1 MQRNAKKLLA
11 KLSLTI
17 SLLLLSAVGV
27 SAADYV
33 IYYNGSYV
41 CLNANGTGLTIT
53 TTFNPNT
60 CLWTCYNGT
69 TETTISTSS
78 YKRALKN
85 KFTNKYLYVN
95 SGSLSLSSS
104 SLYVSYWYLNNS
116 YLCYSSSNTR
126 YWINT
131 DGSLYSRNNDNFYG
145 PAFSP
150 EEVTITFNN
159 EVNNASVQID
169 YNPTELTSVGT
180 SSYIYGG
187 FQGDYTPSYYTYA
200 FKSTNHNY
208 WSGTDY
214 LWNTPTLW
222 NGNGTVI
229 EWSVDP
235 FCSGFQYVSLSPQS
249 ENNEHNYVLTYLSDA
264 GSTAVAK
271 VILKVTHPDYPDL
284 LMNSYVDISLLP
296 NRIDPVSITAN
307 DIALEYGNTST
318 ISYTISPSN
327 AFKYVTFESVNPS
340 IASVN
345 SSGVVTGNSVGST
358 TITLRAYKSDRTTV
372 AASTTINVTVLYNRI
387 PYSGRISIP
396 GTIEAENFD
405 RGGEGFTYHDSDS
418 ENEGDAQYR
427 TDSEGVDIAVGNN
440 GTVIG
445 YTATGEWLEYSIDV
459 IEPGIYS
466 YEATVSSGLSGSG
479 FSLSVIKDGNTTN
492 LGTVNVTN
500 TGNWDSYIVQK
511 GNFSA
516 ELEEGPQILR
526 ITITGSYC
534 NIDKVTVKPADPTSI
549 TSNNIELENGSN
561 STISYTLSPLNAF
574 NYVTFESA
582 NPSIAS
588 VNSSGVVT
596 GNSVGSTTITL
607 RAYKSDMVTVAASTT
622 INVTVFVQPTSITSN
637 NIQLENGNNSTISYT
652 LLPSNAFNYVTF
664 ESANPSIAS
673 VNSSGV
679 VTGNSVGSTTITL
692 RAYKSDRTTIAASTT
707 INVTVLN
714 NPGTSPD
721 KPYIITSQ
729 SDLDYIRTHLGYH
742 FVVSADIDL
751 SGFSS
756 ISGTFT
762 GSIDGGYHVIR
773 GLTSA
778 LFTSTN
784 NATIKNVVLD
794 NVNITSGTN
803 VGPLVNEAAGT
814 TRIYN
819 CGVRA
824 TNGSSVIGSGYV
836 GGLIGRI
843 NNNTRVINCYS
854 FANVSGGTWAA
865 GIVGYNPTATTTSN
879 ITTAGLIMNCMYYGR
894 ILSGTNRAPIY
905 GGAIISNAGST
916 GINNYNYYSLS
927 SNNNPT
933 TYNCA
938 LAAEERYLTR
948 FEFYRGILNSNRKL
962 CAYYVK
968 GNVSYTNEIGK
979 WVLDPSI
986 AKYPIIKAWGKYPS
1000 IINRSTENAVSK
1012 NAYEGKGLGTLS
1024 VTINR
1029 GSYGSGSSST
1039 TISLP
1044 ITDMDTLSYDY
1055 NYYKIQLPYYN
1066 DYFSGNYSGNRV
1078 VTGWRV
1084 TAISGGTTGTFTT
1097 SGDDAYNFANRYCTA
1112 KDLYSTTNKV
1122 VFAQGGFFNV
1132 PEGVTAIT
1140 IQANWASAV
1149 YLSDPNYDKVYT
1161 TGYVGSNYT
1170 VAGSVPTSYN
1180 SQTVYTTLANAISN
1194 VPTGTTVYDAAIV
1207 LVGNYHTLSESWE
1220 NGTKPFTVMSVDEN
1234 GDNEPDYCMIHGH
1247 SSDRVVVNPIRFDF
1261 LWHPGLGMTSKVT
1274 GTTQMPNQSIFKPKG
1289 HFEITETALGRYTEF
1304 EYDYSGKANNSPLIL
1319 MGGIFEQFVSIFN
1332 DGSLASHTSYLKV
1345 GGNAFVNAFT
1355 PGCHPEQ
1362 TTGTNH
1368 QPISVLGGEYPEFY
1382 LSGLRPNAAT
1392 TATNANCYVNGGRF
1406 HMFAGACYEQI
1417 NGNVTIKVDHA
1428 LVDEFYGGGINSAS
1442 PITGNINVTIDNSR
1456 VRFYC
1461 GGPKF
1466 GDMGIGKTVNT
1477 NATGST
1483 FSEYYGAGFGGTS
1496 ISSVV
1501 TDNSSSPATYPT
1513 NYFTSFSNNRGS
1525 YDATN
1530 GIMTGYKMEYF
1541 DWAGAT
1547 TTSHVARF
1555 YVNRASLS
1563 LAMTRNVTSTLNN
1576 CTILNNFYGGGCLG
1590 TVNGTVTSTLN
1601 NCTIM
1606 GNVFGGG
1613 YSVDIPVC
1621 DVYPTT
1627 SPTFPTY
1634 DGNTGTFSSAILPTP
1649 IKHTWSNLGS
1659 TSNPFTTNENGNW
1672 IFTNV
1677 DFSNLGKVSGNTIV
1691 TVTGASRIDGA
1702 LFGGGDESMVT
1713 GNTSVTVSTAQTYK
1727 ISTVYGGGNIA
1738 NVGGST
1744 VVNVNNGLIDNVFG
1758 GGNNADIGGN
1768 TSVRVLDGEIL
1779 GNVYGG
1785 GNQGDVIGSPS
1796 VQIGTTPA
1804 P

>member
-116 YLCYSSSNTR
+116 YLCYSSSKTR

-131 DGSLYSRNNDNFYG
+131 DGSLYSRNNDNFDG

-200 FKSTNHNY
+200 FKYTNHNY

-214 LWNTPTLW
+214 LWDTPTLW

-249 ENNEHNYVLTYLSDA
+249 ENNEHDYVLTYLSDA
-264 GSTAVAK
+264 GTNVVAR
-271 VILKVTHPDYPDL
+271 VIVKITHPNYPDL
-284 LMNSYVDISLLP
+284 LLTRYCDVLLISSGHAP
-296 NRIDPVSITAN
+296 DPVSITAN
-307 DIALEYGNTST
+307 DMELFNGSTST
-318 ISYTISPSN
+318 ISYTVLPSN
-327 AFKYVTFESVNPS
+327 AHKQVTFQSANSS
-340 IASVN
+340 IATVN
-345 SSGVVTGNSVGST
+345 SSGVVTGMSVGTTTITLSALKSDGVTVVATKTITVTVKAPEPTSIIANNIELYNGSTSTISYTLSPPDAFEHVTFESANSSIASVDGNGLVTGNSVGST
-358 TITLRAYKSDRTTV
+358 TITLRAYKSDMSTV
-372 AASTTINVTVLYNRI
+372 GAYTTINVTVKMV
-387 PYSGRISIP
+387 PV
-396 GTIEAENFD
+396 E
-405 RGGEGFTYHDSDS
+405 
-418 ENEGDAQYR
+418 
-427 TDSEGVDIAVGNN
+427 
-440 GTVIG
+440 
-445 YTATGEWLEYSIDV
+445 
-459 IEPGIYS
+459 
-466 YEATVSSGLSGSG
+466 
-479 FSLSVIKDGNTTN
+479 
-492 LGTVNVTN
+492 
-500 TGNWDSYIVQK
+500 
-511 GNFSA
+511 
-516 ELEEGPQILR
+516 
-526 ITITGSYC
+526 
-534 NIDKVTVKPADPTSI
+534 PTSI
-549 TSNNIELENGSN
+549 SSNNIELEAGSN
-561 STISYTLSPLNAF
+561 STISYTLSPSNAF
-574 NYVTFESA
+574 NSVTFESA

-596 GNSVGSTTITL
+596 GMSIGTTNITL
-607 RAYKSDMVTVAASTT
+607 IAYKSD
-622 INVTVFVQPTSITSN
+622 
-637 NIQLENGNNSTISYT
+637 
-652 LLPSNAFNYVTF
+652 
-664 ESANPSIAS
+664 
-673 VNSSGV
+673 GV
-679 VTGNSVGSTTITL
+679 
-692 RAYKSDRTTIAASTT
+692 TIAAYTT
-707 INVTVLN
+707 ISATVLN
-714 NPGTSPD
+714 NSGSTPD
-721 KPYIITSQ
+721 KPYIISSQ
-729 SDLDYIRTHLGYH
+729 SGLDYIRTHLANH

-794 NVNITSGTN
+794 DVNITSGTN
-803 VGPLVNEAAGT
+803 VGPLVNEVSGA

-819 CGVRA
+819 CGVRS
-824 TNGSSVIGSGYV
+824 TTGSSVSGSGYV

-879 ITTAGLIMNCMYYGR
+879 ITTAGLIMNCMYYGD
-894 ILSGTNRAPIY
+894 ILSGINRAPIY

-1000 IINRSTENAVSK
+1000 IINRSTVDAVSK

-1029 GSYGSGSSST
+1029 GSYGSGSSSEI
-1039 TISLP
+1039 ISLP

-1220 NGTKPFTVMSVDEN
+1220 NGTKPFTVMSVDDN

-1247 SSDRVVVNPIRFDF
+1247 GTDRVVVNPIRFDF

-1304 EYDYSGKANNSPLIL
+1304 EYDYSGKANGSPLIL

-1332 DGSLASHTSYLKV
+1332 DGTLASHTSYIKV
-1345 GGNAFVNAFT
+1345 GGNVFFNSFS

-1382 LSGLRPNAAT
+1382 LSGLRPNAT
-1392 TATNANCYVNGGRF
+1392 PTATNANCYVNGGRF
-1406 HMFAGACYEQI
+1406 HLFAGACQEQI
-1417 NGNVTIKVDHA
+1417 NGNVTIKMDHA
-1428 LVDEFYGGGINSAS
+1428 LVDEFYGGGVNSAK
-1442 PITGNINVTIDNSR
+1442 PITGNINVTINNSR

-1466 GDMGIGKTVNT
+1466 GDMATGKTVTT

-1501 TDNSSSPATYPT
+1501 TDNTTSAVTYPT
-1513 NYFTSFSNNRGS
+1513 NYFSSFSNNRGS
-1525 YDATN
+1525 YDNTN
-1530 GIMTGYKMEYF
+1530 GIMTGYKMEFF
-1541 DWAGAT
+1541 DWAGGT

-1563 LAMTRNVTSTLNN
+1563 LAMTRSVTSTLNN

-1590 TVNGTVTSTLN
+1590 TVNGTITSTLN
-1601 NCTIM
+1601 NCTVL

-1613 YSVDIPVC
+1613 YSVEIPVC
-1621 DVYPTT
+1621 DVYPTVA
-1627 SPTFPTY
+1627 PTFPAY

-1649 IKHTWSNLGS
+1649 TKHTWSNLGS

>member
-60 CLWTCYNGT
+60 CLWTCYYGT
-69 TETTISTSS
+69 TETTISTSG

-104 SLYVSYWYLNNS
+104 SSYVSYWYLNNS

-145 PAFSP
+145 PAFST
-150 EEVTITFNN
+150 EIVTTTFHP
-159 EVNNASVQID
+159 EVNDASVSVYSDVTAIQNVGSSASVWTNSVSGNYTAEYTTYFFY
-169 YNPTELTSVGT
+169 YN
-180 SSYIYGG
+180 
-187 FQGDYTPSYYTYA
+187 
-200 FKSTNHNY
+200 NHNY
-208 WSGTDY
+208 WSGADHGY
-214 LWNTPTLW
+214 DVPTVYS
-222 NGNGTVI
+222 GNGCVY
-229 EWSVDP
+229 EWSIDP
-235 FCSGFQYVSLSPQS
+235 SSSGYGYASLTESGGGGRS
-249 ENNEHNYVLTYLSDA
+249 LNYLSDA
-264 GSTAVAK
+264 GNTVEVK
-271 VILKVTHPDYPDL
+271 VVLTVTHPDYPGFL
-284 LMNSYVDISLLP
+284 LTDDIDVSLISANEQSEYPTNKYVFSSGENYFSNNNGNISNSSQFNPNTCIWQGTNGGTFSNEDYKLYGTYSGWWFITYYVNLSTYNSSNVSFYNDNGGTLSWNSNNNTVYLSYSNGVWDATTSSGSATNGLYSITRIGTIGEMSTSPTISGDETTFTNINSSKSYSYTAASYCVGYKNYVFKNANHYVGDNGTYYGSVKPSAQSFTYSWSLSSNAAGHVSVDANGNVSYNTFFEEDANVTLTLTASSP
-296 NRIDPVSITAN
+296 EKTFTVEKTLSFIGNRIDPVSITAN
-307 DIALEYGNTST
+307 DMELENGSTST
-318 ISYTISPSN
+318 IVYTILPAN
-327 AFKYVTFESVNPS
+327 AFKYVTFESADPS

-345 SSGVVTGNSVGST
+345 ADGVVSGLSLGTT
-358 TITLRAYKSDRTTV
+358 TITISAYKWDNTTV
-372 AASTTINVTVLYNRI
+372 A
-387 PYSGRISIP
+387 
-396 GTIEAENFD
+396 
-405 RGGEGFTYHDSDS
+405 
-418 ENEGDAQYR
+418 
-427 TDSEGVDIAVGNN
+427 
-440 GTVIG
+440 
-445 YTATGEWLEYSIDV
+445 
-459 IEPGIYS
+459 
-466 YEATVSSGLSGSG
+466 VS
-479 FSLSVIKDGNTTN
+479 K
-492 LGTVNVTN
+492 
-500 TGNWDSYIVQK
+500 
-511 GNFSA
+511 
-516 ELEEGPQILR
+516 
-526 ITITGSYC
+526 
-534 NIDKVTVKPADPTSI
+534 
-549 TSNNIELENGSN
+549 
-561 STISYTLSPLNAF
+561 TIS
-574 NYVTFESA
+574 VTIF
-582 NPSIAS
+582 
-588 VNSSGVVT
+588 NSSG
-596 GNSVGSTTITL
+596 
-607 RAYKSDMVTVAASTT
+607 
-622 INVTVFVQPTSITSN
+622 SN
-637 NIQLENGNNSTISYT
+637 
-652 LLPSNAFNYVTF
+652 
-664 ESANPSIAS
+664 
-673 VNSSGV
+673 
-679 VTGNSVGSTTITL
+679 
-692 RAYKSDRTTIAASTT
+692 
-707 INVTVLN
+707 
-714 NPGTSPD
+714 PD
-721 KPYIITSQ
+721 KPYSISSQ

-794 NVNITSGTN
+794 DVNITSGTN
-803 VGPLVNEAAGT
+803 VGPLVNEVSGA

-819 CGVRA
+819 CGVRS
-824 TNGSSVIGSGYV
+824 TTGSSVSGSGYV

-894 ILSGTNRAPIY
+894 ILSGTNRAPVY
-905 GGAIISNAGST
+905 GGSIISNAGST

-927 SNNNPT
+927 SNINPT

-968 GNVSYTNEIGK
+968 GSVGSTDEIGK

-1000 IINRSTENAVSK
+1000 IINRSTTDAASK
-1012 NAYEGKGLGTLS
+1012 NAYEGKSLGTLS
-1024 VTINR
+1024 VTITR
-1029 GSYGSGSSST
+1029 GTYGSGAT
-1039 TISLP
+1039 TTVSMP

-1055 NYYKIQLPYYN
+1055 NYYKVQLPYYN
-1066 DYFSGNYSGNRV
+1066 DYFTGNYSSNRV

-1084 TAISGGTTGTFTT
+1084 ISVTGGTTGVFST
-1097 SGDDAYNFANRYCTA
+1097 SGDDAYNFANRNCTA
-1112 KDLYSTTNKV
+1112 KDLNTTSGV

-1149 YLSDPNYDKVYT
+1149 YLSDPNYDKVYST
-1161 TGYVGSNYT
+1161 SYAGNNYT

-1180 SQTVYTTLANAISN
+1180 SQTVYTTLANAISA
-1194 VPTGTTVYDAAIV
+1194 VPTGATVYDAAIV

-1220 NGTKPFTVMSVDEN
+1220 NGTKPFTVMSVDDN

-1247 SSDRVVVNPIRFDF
+1247 ATDRVIVNPIRFDF

-1289 HFEITETALGRYTEF
+1289 HFEITETALARYTEF
-1304 EYDYSGKANNSPLIL
+1304 EYDYSGKANSSPLIL

-1362 TTGTNH
+1362 TTPTNH
-1368 QPISVLGGEYPEFY
+1368 QPVSVLGGEYPEFY

-1406 HMFAGACYEQI
+1406 HMFAGACQEQI

-1466 GDMGIGKTVNT
+1466 GDMAVGKTVAT
-1477 NATGST
+1477 TATGST

-1501 TDNSSSPATYPT
+1501 TDNTSSAVTYPT
-1513 NYFTSFSNNRGS
+1513 NYFSSFSNNRGS
-1525 YDATN
+1525 YDNTN
-1530 GIMTGYKMEYF
+1530 GIMTGYKMEFF
-1541 DWAGAT
+1541 DWAGGT

-1590 TVNGTVTSTLN
+1590 TVNGTITSTLN
-1601 NCTIM
+1601 NCTVF

-1621 DVYPTT
+1621 DVYPTVA
-1627 SPTFPTY
+1627 PTFPTY
-1634 DGNTGTFSSAILPTP
+1634 DGNTGTFSSALLPSPT
-1649 IKHTWSNLGS
+1649 KHTWSNLGS
-1659 TSNPFTTNENGNW
+1659 TSNPFTSNENGNW
-1672 IFTNV
+1672 IYTNV

-1713 GNTSVTVSTAQTYK
+1713 GNTNVNVSAQQTYK
-1727 ISTVYGGGNIA
+1727 ISNVFGGGNVA
-1738 NVGGST
+1738 NVGGNT
-1744 VVNVNNGLIDNVFG
+1744 VVNVSNGQIGNVFG

-1768 TSVRVLDGEIL
+1768 TSVKVLDGDIL

-1785 GNQGDVIGSPS
+1785 GNQGDVLGGPS
-1796 VQIGTTPA
+1796 VQIGTSTEP
-1804 P
+1804 

>member
-69 TETTISTSS
+69 TETTIGTSSTS
-78 YKRALKN
+78 KRALKN
-85 KFTNKYLYVN
+85 QSTGYYLN
-95 SGSLSLSSS
+95 INTSTLSLSLSSTI
-104 SLYVSYWYLNNS
+104 VSYWYLVNS
-116 YLCYSSSNTR
+116 YNTNYLCYKSSDDTR
-126 YWINT
+126 YCINT
-131 DGSLYSRNNDNFYG
+131 DGSIFSRTDDIFSG
-145 PAFSP
+145 QAFAP
-150 EEVTITFNN
+150 EIVTITTNAA
-159 EVNNASVQID
+159 VNNSSVYMSSSATSIQNVGSSTSMWCGVSGNYTAPYTTYFFY
-169 YNPTELTSVGT
+169 YN
-180 SSYIYGG
+180 
-187 FQGDYTPSYYTYA
+187 
-200 FKSTNHNY
+200 KHNY
-208 WSGTDY
+208 WSGADHGY
-214 LWNTPTLW
+214 DEPKIYS
-222 NGNGTVI
+222 GSSCI
-229 EWSVDP
+229 YEWSIDP
-235 FCSGFQYVSLSPQS
+235 SSCGGYHCASLTATSGTSSSL
-249 ENNEHNYVLTYLSDA
+249 NYLSDV
-264 GSTAVAK
+264 GTDVVAK
-271 VILKVTHPDYPDL
+271 VLLRVTHPDYPEYVL
-284 LMNSYVDISLLP
+284 TSYRDISLISNNEQTETPTNKYIFSSLENYFSNNNGNVSNSTQFNP
-296 NRIDPVSITAN
+296 NTCIWEGTNGGTFSNGNYYLYSSWLNNLTLSNTNSTNVSFDNSNGGKLRWPGYYGSTYYLRYSNGWTTHTNVNRATNGLYSITSIKTIGEISIAPTLFGDETAFSDINSSKDYSYTNALYCVGYKNYVFKGVNHYIGNDGTYYSSVKPTAQSFTYSWSLSSNAAGHASVDANGNVSYNTFFEEDANVTLILTASSSEKTFTVEKTLTFIGNRIDPVSITAN
-307 DIALEYGNTST
+307 DMELENGSTST
-318 ISYTISPSN
+318 IVYTILPAN
-327 AFKYVTFESVNPS
+327 AFKYVTFESADPS

-345 SSGVVTGNSVGST
+345 ADGVVSGLSLGTT
-358 TITLRAYKSDRTTV
+358 TITISAYKWDNTTV
-372 AASTTINVTVLYNRI
+372 A
-387 PYSGRISIP
+387 
-396 GTIEAENFD
+396 
-405 RGGEGFTYHDSDS
+405 
-418 ENEGDAQYR
+418 
-427 TDSEGVDIAVGNN
+427 
-440 GTVIG
+440 
-445 YTATGEWLEYSIDV
+445 
-459 IEPGIYS
+459 
-466 YEATVSSGLSGSG
+466 VS
-479 FSLSVIKDGNTTN
+479 K
-492 LGTVNVTN
+492 
-500 TGNWDSYIVQK
+500 
-511 GNFSA
+511 
-516 ELEEGPQILR
+516 
-526 ITITGSYC
+526 
-534 NIDKVTVKPADPTSI
+534 
-549 TSNNIELENGSN
+549 
-561 STISYTLSPLNAF
+561 TIS
-574 NYVTFESA
+574 VTIF
-582 NPSIAS
+582 
-588 VNSSGVVT
+588 NSSG
-596 GNSVGSTTITL
+596 
-607 RAYKSDMVTVAASTT
+607 
-622 INVTVFVQPTSITSN
+622 SN
-637 NIQLENGNNSTISYT
+637 
-652 LLPSNAFNYVTF
+652 
-664 ESANPSIAS
+664 
-673 VNSSGV
+673 
-679 VTGNSVGSTTITL
+679 
-692 RAYKSDRTTIAASTT
+692 
-707 INVTVLN
+707 
-714 NPGTSPD
+714 PD
-721 KPYIITSQ
+721 KPYSISSQ

-778 LFTSTN
+778 LFTSVN

-794 NVNITSGTN
+794 DVNITTGTD
-803 VGPLVNEAAGT
+803 VGPLVNIANGT

-824 TNGSSVIGSGYV
+824 TNGSSATGTGYV

-894 ILSGTNRAPIY
+894 ILSGTNRAPVY
-905 GGAIISNAGST
+905 GGSIISNAGST

-927 SNNNPT
+927 SNINPT

-968 GNVSYTNEIGK
+968 GGVGYTDEIGK

-1000 IINRSTENAVSK
+1000 IINRSTVDAVSK
-1012 NAYEGKGLGTLS
+1012 NAYEGKSLGTLS

-1029 GSYGSGSSST
+1029 GSYGSGSSSE

-1055 NYYKIQLPYYN
+1055 NYYKVQLPYYN
-1066 DYFSGNYSGNRV
+1066 DYFSGNYSGNKV

-1084 TAISGGTTGTFTT
+1084 TAISGGTAGTFST
-1097 SGDDAYNFANRYCTA
+1097 SGDNAYNFANRYCTV
-1112 KDLYSTTNKV
+1112 KDLYSTSGA

-1161 TGYVGSNYT
+1161 TAYSGSNYT

-1194 VPTGTTVYDAAIV
+1194 VPTGSTVYDAAIV
-1207 LVGNYHTLSESWE
+1207 LVGNYHTYSESWD
-1220 NGTKPFTVMSVDEN
+1220 NGTKPFTVMSVDDN

-1247 SSDRVVVNPIRFDF
+1247 ATDRVIVNPIRFDF

-1289 HFEITETALGRYTEF
+1289 HFEITETALARYTEF
-1304 EYDYSGKANNSPLIL
+1304 EYDYSGKANSSPLIL

-1406 HMFAGACYEQI
+1406 HMFAGACQEQI

-1501 TDNSSSPATYPT
+1501 TDNTSSAATYPT
-1513 NYFTSFSNNRGS
+1513 NYFTSFSNNRGL

-1530 GIMTGYKMEYF
+1530 GIMTGYKMEFF
-1541 DWAGAT
+1541 DWAGGT

-1563 LAMTRNVTSTLNN
+1563 LAMARNVASTLNN

-1590 TVNGTVTSTLN
+1590 TVNGTITSTLN
-1601 NCTIM
+1601 NCTVF

-1621 DVYPTT
+1621 DVYPTVT
-1627 SPTFPTY
+1627 PTFPAY

-1649 IKHTWSNLGS
+1649 TKYTWSNLGS

-1768 TSVRVLDGEIL
+1768 TSVKVLDGEIL

-1785 GNQGDVIGSPS
+1785 GNQGDVLGSPS

>member
-41 CLNANGTGLTIT
+41 CLNANGDGVT
-53 TTFNPNT
+53 TATAFNPNT
-60 CLWTCYNGT
+60 CLWTSCNSSGQ
-69 TETTISTSS
+69 EITTIGTDYNS
-78 YKRALKN
+78 RCALKN
-85 KFTNKYLYVN
+85 KSNGIYLSVQTSDTRYLQASTTNNL
-95 SGSLSLSSS
+95 
-104 SLYVSYWYLNNS
+104 YWYLNGS
-116 YLCYSSSNTR
+116 YLCYNPSNYYR
-126 YWINT
+126 YWINSS
-131 DGSLYSRNNDNFYG
+131 GGIERNTSDTPPTNATFG
-145 PAFSP
+145 VLV
-150 EEVTITFNN
+150 VTTTFNS
-159 EVNNASVQID
+159 EVNNASITI
-169 YNPTELTSVGT
+169 NPNSTELTSEGSST
-180 SSYIYGG
+180 SMWSGFSGSY
-187 FQGDYTPSYYTYA
+187 TSSYYTYY
-200 FKSTNHNY
+200 FNYNNHNY
-208 WSGTDY
+208 WSGADHGY
-214 LWNTPTLW
+214 STPTLW
-222 NGNGTVI
+222 SNNGCVF
-229 EWSVDP
+229 EWSIDP
-235 FCSGFQYVSLSPQS
+235 SCSGYQYVSLSGIS
-249 ENNEHNYVLTYLSDA
+249 GNNCTLNYLSFAETDV
-264 GSTAVAK
+264 VAK
-271 VILKVTHPDYPDL
+271 VMLKLTHPDYPDL

-327 AFKYVTFESVNPS
+327 AFNYVTFESANPS

-814 TRIYN
+814 TQ
-819 CGVRA
+819 
-824 TNGSSVIGSGYV
+824 
-836 GGLIGRI
+836 IGRASCRE
-843 NNNTRVINCYS
+843 RV
-854 FANVSGGTWAA
+854 
-865 GIVGYNPTATTTSN
+865 
-879 ITTAGLIMNCMYYGR
+879 
-894 ILSGTNRAPIY
+894 
-905 GGAIISNAGST
+905 
-916 GINNYNYYSLS
+916 
-927 SNNNPT
+927 
-933 TYNCA
+933 
-938 LAAEERYLTR
+938 
-948 FEFYRGILNSNRKL
+948 
-962 CAYYVK
+962 
-968 GNVSYTNEIGK
+968 
-979 WVLDPSI
+979 
-986 AKYPIIKAWGKYPS
+986 
-1000 IINRSTENAVSK
+1000 
-1012 NAYEGKGLGTLS
+1012 
-1024 VTINR
+1024 
-1029 GSYGSGSSST
+1029 
-1039 TISLP
+1039 
-1044 ITDMDTLSYDY
+1044 
-1055 NYYKIQLPYYN
+1055 
-1066 DYFSGNYSGNRV
+1066 
-1078 VTGWRV
+1078 
-1084 TAISGGTTGTFTT
+1084 
-1097 SGDDAYNFANRYCTA
+1097 
-1112 KDLYSTTNKV
+1112 
-1122 VFAQGGFFNV
+1122 
-1132 PEGVTAIT
+1132 
-1140 IQANWASAV
+1140 
-1149 YLSDPNYDKVYT
+1149 
-1161 TGYVGSNYT
+1161 
-1170 VAGSVPTSYN
+1170 
-1180 SQTVYTTLANAISN
+1180 
-1194 VPTGTTVYDAAIV
+1194 
-1207 LVGNYHTLSESWE
+1207 
-1220 NGTKPFTVMSVDEN
+1220 
-1234 GDNEPDYCMIHGH
+1234 
-1247 SSDRVVVNPIRFDF
+1247 
-1261 LWHPGLGMTSKVT
+1261 
-1274 GTTQMPNQSIFKPKG
+1274 
-1289 HFEITETALGRYTEF
+1289 
-1304 EYDYSGKANNSPLIL
+1304 
-1319 MGGIFEQFVSIFN
+1319 
-1332 DGSLASHTSYLKV
+1332 
-1345 GGNAFVNAFT
+1345 
-1355 PGCHPEQ
+1355 
-1362 TTGTNH
+1362 
-1368 QPISVLGGEYPEFY
+1368 
-1382 LSGLRPNAAT
+1382 
-1392 TATNANCYVNGGRF
+1392 
-1406 HMFAGACYEQI
+1406 
-1417 NGNVTIKVDHA
+1417 
-1428 LVDEFYGGGINSAS
+1428 
-1442 PITGNINVTIDNSR
+1442 
-1456 VRFYC
+1456 
-1461 GGPKF
+1461 
-1466 GDMGIGKTVNT
+1466 
-1477 NATGST
+1477 
-1483 FSEYYGAGFGGTS
+1483 
-1496 ISSVV
+1496 
-1501 TDNSSSPATYPT
+1501 
-1513 NYFTSFSNNRGS
+1513 
-1525 YDATN
+1525 
-1530 GIMTGYKMEYF
+1530 
-1541 DWAGAT
+1541 
-1547 TTSHVARF
+1547 
-1555 YVNRASLS
+1555 
-1563 LAMTRNVTSTLNN
+1563 
-1576 CTILNNFYGGGCLG
+1576 
-1590 TVNGTVTSTLN
+1590 
-1601 NCTIM
+1601 
-1606 GNVFGGG
+1606 
-1613 YSVDIPVC
+1613 
-1621 DVYPTT
+1621 
-1627 SPTFPTY
+1627 
-1634 DGNTGTFSSAILPTP
+1634 
-1649 IKHTWSNLGS
+1649 
-1659 TSNPFTTNENGNW
+1659 
-1672 IFTNV
+1672 
-1677 DFSNLGKVSGNTIV
+1677 
-1691 TVTGASRIDGA
+1691 
-1702 LFGGGDESMVT
+1702 
-1713 GNTSVTVSTAQTYK
+1713 
-1727 ISTVYGGGNIA
+1727 
-1738 NVGGST
+1738 
-1744 VVNVNNGLIDNVFG
+1744 
-1758 GGNNADIGGN
+1758 
-1768 TSVRVLDGEIL
+1768 
-1779 GNVYGG
+1779 
-1785 GNQGDVIGSPS
+1785 
-1796 VQIGTTPA
+1796 
-1804 P
+1804 